1 MSSLQRII
9 STVQTF
15 NEDIILS
22 IKESA
27 QNLRSKYPC
36 MYSSQTLGSLWR
48 SYLPK
53 AKILPK
59 ITFLQNENLQSDLRY
74 GVTAVSKKL
83 TPKSNEMNNWGI
95 YQNPFICLFRWRWSR
110 WIKLQPLTKSGYP
123 ILQGFSFTSMNTFTA
138 WLKHDYGA
146 VNYGCSLILESI
158 LCWMTLLHNW
168 DQAVCFHSAK
178 MRR

>member
-1 MSSLQRII
+1 MILTWMKFLKSNRYFPKTNILEIFPLLRSTLLVIRHKITFLSFGLSGETLYNEMSSLQRII

-27 QNLRSKYPC
+27 QNLRSKYLC

-95 YQNPFICLFRWRWSR
+95 YQNPFICLF
-110 WIKLQPLTKSGYP
+110 
-123 ILQGFSFTSMNTFTA
+123 
-138 WLKHDYGA
+138 
-146 VNYGCSLILESI
+146 V
-158 LCWMTLLHNW
+158 
-168 DQAVCFHSAK
+168 
-178 MRR
+178 